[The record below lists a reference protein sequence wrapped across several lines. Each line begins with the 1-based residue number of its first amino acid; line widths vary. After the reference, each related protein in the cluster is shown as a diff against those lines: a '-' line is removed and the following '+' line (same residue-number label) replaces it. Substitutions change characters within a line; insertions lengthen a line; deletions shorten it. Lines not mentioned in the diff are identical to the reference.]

1 MGSGKGHG
9 LCVYSGLLLGVWG
22 GSVRMPKIVFP
33 KSADFIGQGGSLI
46 ERGLRG
52 AVKGWVRSKSLLA
65 NMNFGEMTLSPEHSD
80 ILPFR

>member
-1 MGSGKGHG
+1 MAKDMAFVFIQAF
-9 LCVYSGLLLGVWG
+9 CWG
-22 GSVRMPKIVFP
+22 GAGSVRMAKIVFP
-33 KSADFIGQGGSLI
+33 ESADFIGQGGSLI

-52 AVKGWVRSKSLLA
+52 AVKVWVRSKSLLV

>member
-1 MGSGKGHG
+1 MR
-9 LCVYSGLLLGVWG
+9 VQFG
-22 GSVRMPKIVFP
+22 GGGGVRMPKIVFP
-33 KSADFIGQGGSLI
+33 ESADFIGQGGSLI

-52 AVKGWVRSKSLLA
+52 AVKGWVRSKSLLV